1 MKEETV
7 IIVGAG
13 PSGLAMAACLSRL
26 SIPHIVLERE
36 DCFASLW
43 KKYSYDRV
51 HFHLRKQFCE
61 LPHMPFPSDFPP
73 YLPKKLFTQYLDDYV
88 SCFNIAPMYR
98 RDVES
103 ARYDDGLEKW
113 VVKARVVY
121 GTTDSNIDGD
131 HHEIEDYSGRFLV
144 VASGETA
151 NPFVPE
157 IKGLSGFC
165 GDFLHSTKFKC
176 GVEFKGKRVL
186 VVGCGNSGMEI
197 SLDLANHGAK
207 TSIIVRSPVH
217 VLSRGMV
224 YLALILL
231 KRLPIGVVDSLM
243 VMLSKLVYG
252 DLKKYG
258 LRRPTNEGP
267 FLMKDKYGKYPVV
280 DVGTCEKI
288 KTGEIQVL
296 SSEIESIKG
305 NDVSL
310 KNGKSHHF
318 DAIVFCTGFKR
329 STHLWLKG
337 DDYLLND
344 DGIPKPSYPNHW
356 KGKGGLY
363 CVGLSRQGFYGAKSD
378 AENIANDIKSIIRV
392 TPNIIKV
399 NQQEKCSSYC

>member
-131 HHEIEDYSGRFLV
+131 HHEIEEYSGRFLV

-207 TSIIVRSPVH
+207 TSIIVRSP
-217 VLSRGMV
+217 
-224 YLALILL
+224 
-231 KRLPIGVVDSLM
+231 
-243 VMLSKLVYG
+243 
-252 DLKKYG
+252 
-258 LRRPTNEGP
+258 
-267 FLMKDKYGKYPVV
+267 
-280 DVGTCEKI
+280 
-288 KTGEIQVL
+288 
-296 SSEIESIKG
+296 
-305 NDVSL
+305 
-310 KNGKSHHF
+310 
-318 DAIVFCTGFKR
+318 
-329 STHLWLKG
+329 
-337 DDYLLND
+337 
-344 DGIPKPSYPNHW
+344 
-356 KGKGGLY
+356 
-363 CVGLSRQGFYGAKSD
+363 
-378 AENIANDIKSIIRV
+378 
-392 TPNIIKV
+392 
-399 NQQEKCSSYC
+399 